1 MDDDRED
8 MGEDDAARA
17 FAQLDREVSLLRS
30 AIEGLTAA
38 REPIEIPDYQPTLER
53 TEKILVALAQRI
65 DPIAK
70 SPLLSM
76 TPDSMTRQIATEA
89 SGASR
94 EDARAEE
101 RRVGK
106 GCVSTG
112 RTRWSP
118 YH

>member
-17 FAQLDREVSLLRS
+17 FAQLGREVSLLRS

-38 REPIEIPDYQPTLER
+38 RESIEIPDYQPTLER
-53 TEKILVALAQRI
+53 TAKILVALAQRI

-76 TPDSMTRQIATEA
+76 TPASMTSQIATA
-89 SGASR
+89 ARGA
-94 EDARAEE
+94 EPEE
-101 RRVGK
+101 RRMGEEGVGK
-106 GCVSTG
+106 G
-112 RTRWSP
+112 RM
-118 YH
+118 

>member
-17 FAQLDREVSLLRS
+17 FAQLGREVSLLRS

-38 REPIEIPDYQPTLER
+38 RESIEIPDYQPTLER

-70 SPLLSM
+70 SPPLSM
-76 TPDSMTRQIATEA
+76 TTDSMTSQIAPAAMGPHSEA
-89 SGASR
+89 ARVAAGASQGP
-94 EDARAEE
+94 DTTA
-101 RRVGK
+101 
-106 GCVSTG
+106 
-112 RTRWSP
+112 TRS
-118 YH
+118 

>member
-17 FAQLDREVSLLRS
+17 FAQLGREVSLLRS
-30 AIEGLTAA
+30 DIEGLPAA
-38 REPIEIPDYQPTLER
+38 RESIEIADYQPTLER

-76 TPDSMTRQIATEA
+76 TTR
-89 SGASR
+89 S
-94 EDARAEE
+94 EE
-101 RRVGK
+101 HTSELQSLMRNSYAVICLK
-106 GCVSTG
+106 QTNIN
-112 RTRWSP
+112 RTKEQT
-118 YH
+118 